1 MNIPSLSPAT
11 RMIRTMLGMVLIQ
24 LSVIY
29 TARAQNRTL
38 EVLDTA
44 TLQQQMDHLRDRI
57 NIYNGYRA
65 VRDDI
70 FLKMMQNSLDSLGT
84 SRSETRQLESTLESV
99 QADMAAIEKS
109 LRQTEEDRDL
119 AIKNKN
125 SLSLLGLQMNKA
137 FYNSIMWT
145 MVLVLAA
152 LLIILFFLYK
162 RSFVIN
168 RQISRDLEETKEEY
182 ENYRQQSR
190 ERYEK
195 MVVQHH
201 KEILKLKGKKPR
213 SIE

>member
-1 MNIPSLSPAT
+1 MNIPSLFPSPRVT
-11 RMIRTMLGMVLIQ
+11 RTMLGMILIHFSVLCSAQ
-24 LSVIY
+24 
-29 TARAQNRTL
+29 AQNRTL

-70 FLKMMQNSLDSLGT
+70 FLKMMQNALDSLGT
-84 SRSETRQLESTLESV
+84 SKSEIRQLESTLESV
-99 QADMAAIEKS
+99 RADMAAVEKT
-109 LRQTEEDRDL
+109 LRQTAEDRDL

-125 SLSLLGLQMNKA
+125 SLSFLGFQMNKA
-137 FYNSIMWT
+137 FYNSLMWT
-145 MVLVLAA
+145 IVLVLAA
-152 LLIILFFLYK
+152 LLIILFLLYK

-168 RQISRDLEETKEEY
+168 RQIGKDLEETKDEF

-195 MVVQHH
+195 LVVQHH
-201 KEILKLKGKKPR
+201 NEILKLKGKKPR
-213 SIE
+213 SLD